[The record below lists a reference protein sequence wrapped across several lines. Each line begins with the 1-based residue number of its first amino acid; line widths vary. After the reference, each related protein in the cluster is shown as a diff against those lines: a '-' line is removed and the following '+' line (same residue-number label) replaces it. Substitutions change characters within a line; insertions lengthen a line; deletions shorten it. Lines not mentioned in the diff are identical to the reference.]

1 MKTRKNSNLIFCIL
15 ITVSMLFTTV
25 AAVPSAVTVSD
36 SLPEGFVSEIDA
48 ELADT
53 NEYALSVLNK
63 PGTTFVLSRGEYT
76 YDVCDLWKEVESDGT
91 GELKFDQSFSVNIN
105 DAIDA
110 YNNYLDTNYP
120 NGERDSYKAL
130 EDNNNGAIFYVQAR
144 VLINDYAFDF
154 SSKASYMYAP
164 YGLDGEYNDGCGE
177 WNISSYYDDLSD
189 FFTMSKDGGVL
200 NLSLD
205 GTVKEIYEALK
216 AQDETLGDVTI
227 NNLEFELRV
236 SCEVEYRGSYGSTN
250 YTELSF
256 EAISHSLYDKHIFE
270 SASEYDNLSVI
281 PITASLTVNVAP
293 AYEGCYEPVK
303 TEYNWY
309 YEFIKEG
316 YDTDEDVTWYGYFE
330 KDETKESDVLTETAP
345 SGTIYGLAYGTVDSG
360 ENNSIMLS
368 DILNEDNKAFIN
380 SFVGEKPRELGGKG
394 QMSIVCAVTLTFE
407 DGKQW
412 VVYITK
418 ADYMSRLIIP
428 CMHACTVC
436 GLCTVT
442 DEMLPCNFDQMSYDI
457 TNVCMCEEP
466 SVPEYEITVESK
478 EQMTI
483 ESTGVTVD
491 VVVEQVEVEEI
502 PPNSF
507 IINAAEA
514 VGADN
519 VMAFYNIDVFD
530 QDGYPYT
537 LNRYYDEGEELTVSI
552 SVSMEEALALQN
564 GEAALYHILADG
576 TAEEVEG
583 VSVVIDGES
592 ATMTFTSSSFSPYI
606 IARTATADVTI
617 DTVNIIGVATPIVGK
632 TYDLT
637 GITTD
642 TDGIT
647 LGTIQW
653 QKPNGVVM
661 QPTDVFEEGVQYMLY
676 LGYTVND
683 GYVLSDTV
691 GVTSDLDCDSN
702 YIGRVWIG
710 LYYTANYIPVN
721 TVNITGVTTP
731 VAGENYD
738 LTGITTDTEGITLGT
753 IQWQK
758 SNGTV
763 MQPTDVFEE
772 GVEYMLYIGYTVDDG
787 YVLSDTVGVTSDLDY
802 DSNYIGKVWIGL
814 YYTVPKSEPDSIE
827 INLGAKAD
835 ATNVRYVEIGGVV
848 TEITEDN
855 DKYISEIGEDNL
867 LIEVVEKTADGEFVK
882 SQYFYVDMTTKTATK
897 LGMDSYMTADSGTS
911 IRTNN
916 PMGIR
921 FKSSVLTSAKSEA
934 TQFVIDEYGFIITTE
949 EALGEEELTFD
960 FTKYVTGVA
969 YNKESATDIV
979 FDASDDAV
987 HVFAGYLKNI
997 PVANYK
1003 TNLVCKTYTKI
1014 TVNGEQF
1021 TIYGEKVVGNV
1032 YDTAKDLLKDD
1043 TLDTETTNALI
1054 NITLAYENTI
1064 GIPGDDLYPED

>member
-1 MKTRKNSNLIFCIL
+1 MKNTKLLGLLLSLLMVISVFPVNVFALPSVVIVTDSFAKNSENEDCAKL
-15 ITVSMLFTTV
+15 
-25 AAVPSAVTVSD
+25 
-36 SLPEGFVSEIDA
+36 A
-48 ELADT
+48 ET
-53 NEYALSVLNK
+53 GEYALSVLNK
-63 PGTTFVLSRGEYT
+63 PGTTFVLSQGEYT
-76 YDVCDLWKEVESDGT
+76 SDVCDLWKEVESDGT
-91 GELKFDQSFSVNIN
+91 GELKFDQSFSININ
-105 DAIDA
+105 DAIEV
-110 YNNYLDTNYP
+110 YNNYIDTTYP
-120 NGERDSYKAL
+120 DGDREHYKAL
-130 EDNNNGAIFYVQAR
+130 EDNYNGAIFYVQAR

-164 YGLDGEYNDGCGE
+164 YGLDGEYNEGCGE

-189 FFTMSKDGGVL
+189 FLTMSKDGGVL

-216 AQDETLGDVTI
+216 SQDETLGDVTI
-227 NNLEFELRV
+227 NNLEFESRV
-236 SCEVEYRGSYGSTN
+236 SCEVEYRGSWGNIN
-250 YTELSF
+250 YTELGF
-256 EAISHSLYDKHIFE
+256 DGLSHTLYDKHIYG
-270 SASEYDNLSVI
+270 STLEYDNLSVI
-281 PITASLTVNVAP
+281 PVTAPLTVSVGP
-293 AYEGCYEPVK
+293 MYEGCYEPVK
-303 TEYNWY
+303 TEYSWY

-316 YDTDEDVTWYGYFE
+316 EEEAEDGEYKWYGYFE
-330 KDETKESDVLTETAP
+330 KDESKESDVLTETAP
-345 SGTIYGLAYGTVDSG
+345 SGTIYGIAYGKVDSDS
-360 ENNSIMLS
+360 NSITLD
-368 DILNEDNKAFIN
+368 DILNEDNKDFIG
-380 SFVGEKPRELGGKG
+380 SFIGEKPRELGGKG
-394 QMSIVCAVTLTFE
+394 QMLIECAVTFTFE

-418 ADYMSRLIIP
+418 ADYMSRLIMP

-491 VVVEQVEVEEI
+491 VVVEQIEVEEI

-530 QDGYPYT
+530 QEGYPYT

-592 ATMTFTSSSFSPYI
+592 ATMTFTSNSFSPYI
-606 IARTATADVTI
+606 VARTATADVTI

-653 QKPNGVVM
+653 QKSNGTVM
-661 QPTDVFEEGVQYMLY
+661 LPTDVFEEGVEYMLY
-676 LGYTVND
+676 IGYTVD
-683 GYVLSDTV
+683 EGYVLSDTV

-772 GVEYMLYIGYTVDDG
+772 GVEYMLYIAYTVDEG
-787 YVLSDTVGVTSDLDY
+787 HVLSDTVKVTSDLDY
-802 DSNYIGKVWIGL
+802 DSNYIGRVWIGL

-827 INLGAKAD
+827 ISLGAKAD
-835 ATNVRYVEIGGVV
+835 ATNIRYVEIGGVV

-855 DKYISEIGEDNL
+855 DKYIPEIGEENL

-882 SQYFYVDMTTKTATK
+882 SQYFYVDVTTKTATK
-897 LGMDSYMTADSGTS
+897 LGMDSYMNAYDETS
-911 IRTNN
+911 IRVKN
-916 PMGIR
+916 PMGLR
-921 FKSSVLTSAKSEA
+921 FKSEILTNVKNEESE
-934 TQFVIDEYGFIITTE
+934 FVIDEYGFIVAREDHLDGT
-949 EALGEEELTFD
+949 ELTFD
-960 FTKYVTGVA
+960 FSRFVTGVA
-969 YNKESATDIV
+969 YNKENGTDIV
-979 FDASDDAV
+979 FDASDDNV
-987 HVFAGYLKNI
+987 TVFTGYVKNI
-997 PVANYK
+997 PVKEYK
-1003 TNLVCKTYTKI
+1003 TNLVCKTYTMI
-1014 TVNGEQF
+1014 SVGGQQF
-1021 TIYGEKVVGNV
+1021 IVYGEAVIGNV
-1032 YDTAKDLLKDD
+1032 YDTAKKLLETDPGNADLLEIV
-1043 TLDTETTNALI
+1043 LNYEG
-1054 NITLAYENTI
+1054 NI
-1064 GIPGDDLYPED
+1064 GVPGDDLYN